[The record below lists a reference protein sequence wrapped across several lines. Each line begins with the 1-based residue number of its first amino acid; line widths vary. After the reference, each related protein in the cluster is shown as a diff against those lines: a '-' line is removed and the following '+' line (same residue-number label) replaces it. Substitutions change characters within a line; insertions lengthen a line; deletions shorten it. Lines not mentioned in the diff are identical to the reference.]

1 MDAQIKIAVI
11 IAAKFDI
18 SKYDPII
25 QDSFTSI
32 SHRSTPYKRLIA
44 MDHYID
50 GYPFDY
56 VFPAMSEYEAWL
68 VYVPATISKLQCVK
82 RLLDTGRYTD
92 LMTTI
97 DSDPTGESRIL
108 FDAASTLARDSN
120 MVSQFAAALG
130 FTDEDTDEFF
140 VEADKIMV

>member
-1 MDAQIKIAVI
+1 MRYELDAE
-11 IAAKFDI
+11 
-18 SKYDPII
+18 
-25 QDSFTSI
+25 
-32 SHRSTPYKRLIA
+32 
-44 MDHYID
+44 
-50 GYPFDY
+50 G
-56 VFPAMSEYEAWL
+56 WL
-68 VYVPATISKLQCVK
+68 VACGDVNSYSYELTDEPFGMDGLGKWRKVKGEWIYNEITMIPQEITKLQAVK

-92 LMTTI
+92 LMTAI

-130 FTDEDTDEFF
+130 FSDEDTDEFF